1 MYLRAQVTVEVV
13 NGSIDCIN
21 EHLLT
26 RWEETAYVVPQDHV
40 VDTLTAHVGSA
51 TKTAILL
58 LEKLGRLSFDRG
70 ACLLVCLRA
79 CPQPPDSSRYPD
91 TLSFMPAHNARSM
104 SHAPC
109 SMRHALSLVRHVA
122 LSFATPHHP
131 HALQSRKCT
140 TCSRSAADCARVSA
154 AAHSEHGGG
163 VCRVD
168 GQHQQRGS
176 TEGSAGLLSKR
187 SAGLLASQA
196 LAPGTCFALLWAC
209 VSAVAESS
217 VMCEHGGSSA
227 RSERP
232 TSLHISRATLGMLL
246 SF

>member
-70 ACLLVCLRA
+70 ACLPACLPA
-79 CPQPPDSSRYPD
+79 CVPACVPACLPPTSRLESLPRYPF
-91 TLSFMPAHNARSM
+91 L
-104 SHAPC
+104 HACAQRALHVPC
-109 SMRHALSLVRHVA
+109 SMLHALSLVRHVA

-140 TCSRSAADCARVSA
+140 TCSRSVADCARVSA

-187 SAGLLASQA
+187 SAGLLSKMGLLASQA
-196 LAPGTCFALLWAC
+196 LAPGTWFALLWAC
-209 VSAVAESS
+209 VSAVAE
-217 VMCEHGGSSA
+217 
-227 RSERP
+227 
-232 TSLHISRATLGMLL
+232 L
-246 SF
+246 